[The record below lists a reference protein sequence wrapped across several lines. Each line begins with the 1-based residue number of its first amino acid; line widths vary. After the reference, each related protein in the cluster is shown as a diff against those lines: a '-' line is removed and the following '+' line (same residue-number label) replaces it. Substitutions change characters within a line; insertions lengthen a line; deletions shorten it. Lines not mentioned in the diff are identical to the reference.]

1 MINNMNKLYITAI
14 ASFCLIIILAGA
26 LFTVDQKEIGVV
38 FQFGEAVRIV
48 ENPGLNIKVPFIQN
62 VQFLDKR
69 ILNVSAEEKE
79 LTASDEKRLIVDA
92 FAKYKIIEPVMFIKT
107 VHNYSGANLRLN
119 KILESAMRTVIGRFP
134 LNTLLTEQRAN
145 LMQQIRDLVHKEAAL
160 FGIKIIDVRILKSD
174 LPTENSDAIYQRM
187 KTERYKEAKQIRAEG
202 AEESARIK
210 ARADKD
216 NKIILAEAY
225 MKAQKTKGDGDS
237 EAAKLYNIAYSKDPE
252 FYKFYR
258 SLVAYKSSLSKEN
271 TQFVLSPK
279 AEFFRYLQLG
289 K

>member
-1 MINNMNKLYITAI
+1 MIINKLYIGIISTFI
-14 ASFCLIIILAGA
+14 TIIIIAGA
-26 LFTVDQKEIGVV
+26 LFTVDQRETAVV
-38 FQFGEAVRIV
+38 FQFGEAVRVIDT
-48 ENPGLNIKVPFIQN
+48 PGLKIKIPFIQD

-69 ILNVSAEEKE
+69 VLNVSAEEKE

-134 LNTLLTEQRAN
+134 LNTLLTEQRSI

-160 FGIKIIDVRILKSD
+160 FGIKILDVRILKSD

-187 KTERYKEAKQIRAEG
+187 KTERHKEAKQIRAEG
-202 AEESARIK
+202 AEEAARIK

-216 NKIILAEAY
+216 NKVILATAY
-225 MKAQKTKGDGDS
+225 MDAQKVKGEGDG
-237 EAAKLYNIAYSKDPE
+237 EAAKLYNASYSKDWE
-252 FYKFYR
+252 FYNFYR
-258 SLVAYKSSLSKEN
+258 SLIAYRAALNKDN

-279 AEFFRYLQLG
+279 AEFFKHLQVG

>member
-1 MINNMNKLYITAI
+1 M
-14 ASFCLIIILAGA
+14 SGA
-26 LFTVDQKEIGVV
+26 LFTVDQRETAVV
-38 FQFGEAVRIV
+38 FQFGEAVRV
-48 ENPGLNIKVPFIQN
+48 VDTPGLKVKVPFIQD

-119 KILESAMRTVIGRFP
+119 KILESAMRTVIGRYP
-134 LNTLLTEQRAN
+134 LNTLLTEQRSI

-160 FGIKIIDVRILKSD
+160 FGIKILDVRILKSD

-187 KTERYKEAKQIRAEG
+187 KTERHKEAKQIRAEG
-202 AEESARIK
+202 AEEAARIK
-210 ARADKD
+210 ARADKE
-216 NKIILAEAY
+216 NKVILATAY
-225 MKAQKTKGDGDS
+225 MDAQKIKGEGDS
-237 EAAKLYNIAYSKDPE
+237 EAAKLYNASYSKDWE
-252 FYKFYR
+252 FYNFYR
-258 SLVAYKSSLSKEN
+258 SLIAYRAALNKDN

-279 AEFFRYLQLG
+279 AEFFKHLQVG

>member
-1 MINNMNKLYITAI
+1 MIINKLYIGIISTFI
-14 ASFCLIIILAGA
+14 AIIIIAGA
-26 LFTVDQKEIGVV
+26 LFTVDQRETAVV
-38 FQFGEAVRIV
+38 FQFGEAVRV
-48 ENPGLNIKVPFIQN
+48 VDTPGLKIKIPFIQD

-69 ILNVSAEEKE
+69 ILNVTAEEKE

-134 LNTLLTEQRAN
+134 LNTLLTEQRSI

-160 FGIKIIDVRILKSD
+160 FGIKILDVRILKSD

-187 KTERYKEAKQIRAEG
+187 KTERHKEAKQIRAEG
-202 AEESARIK
+202 AEEAARIK
-210 ARADKD
+210 ARADKE
-216 NKIILAEAY
+216 NKVILATAY
-225 MKAQKTKGDGDS
+225 MDAQKIKGEGDG
-237 EAAKLYNIAYSKDPE
+237 EAAKLYNASYSKDWE
-252 FYKFYR
+252 FYNFYR
-258 SLVAYKSSLSKEN
+258 SLIAYRAALNKDN

-279 AEFFRYLQLG
+279 AEFFKHLQVG

>member
-1 MINNMNKLYITAI
+1 MIINKLYIGIIST
-14 ASFCLIIILAGA
+14 FVTIIIIAGA
-26 LFTVDQKEIGVV
+26 LFTVDQRETAVV
-38 FQFGEAVRIV
+38 FQFGEAVRV
-48 ENPGLNIKVPFIQN
+48 VDTPGLKIKIPFIQD

-69 ILNVSAEEKE
+69 VLNVSAEEKE

-119 KILESAMRTVIGRFP
+119 KILESAMRTVIGRYP
-134 LNTLLTEQRAN
+134 LNTLLTEQRSI

-160 FGIKIIDVRILKSD
+160 FGIKILDVRILKSD

-187 KTERYKEAKQIRAEG
+187 KTERHKEAKQIRAEG
-202 AEESARIK
+202 AEEAARIK
-210 ARADKD
+210 ARADKE
-216 NKIILAEAY
+216 NKVILATAY
-225 MKAQKTKGDGDS
+225 MDAQKVKGEGDG
-237 EAAKLYNIAYSKDPE
+237 EAAKLYNASYSKDWE
-252 FYKFYR
+252 FYNFYR
-258 SLVAYKSSLSKEN
+258 SLIAYRAALNKDN

-279 AEFFRYLQLG
+279 AEFFKHLQVG